1 MSSSSCRRPADA
13 PLSRRCGLERSFD
26 PMGRPTIWPSADPG
40 SSSAFAFQIRTDL
53 HGSRLRA
60 QVPLAHIGECKPT
73 LTLIHLLNHTV
84 DTDTGLSAT
93 RKSMPPGL
101 S

>member
-40 SSSAFAFQIRTDL
+40 SSSASPFKSELTYTAAASGYR
-53 HGSRLRA
+53 SRS
-60 QVPLAHIGECKPT
+60 PT
-73 LTLIHLLNHTV
+73 SE
-84 DTDTGLSAT
+84 SASQ
-93 RKSMPPGL
+93 R
-101 S
+101 